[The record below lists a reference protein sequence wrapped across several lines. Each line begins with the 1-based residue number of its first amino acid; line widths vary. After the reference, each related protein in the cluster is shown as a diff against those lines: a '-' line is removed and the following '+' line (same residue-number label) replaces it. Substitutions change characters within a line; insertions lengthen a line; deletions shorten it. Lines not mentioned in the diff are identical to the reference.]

1 MKQLIN
7 FLFLLL
13 LTTGISAQNVTN
25 PDARQEGK
33 KIIITYT
40 LDKAAD
46 ISVYF
51 SMDGGKTFGAALQQV
66 TGNVGK
72 NVSAGSNTI
81 VWDVLAE
88 LDKFQGENIVFKVKA
103 TPSFTIEMVLV
114 QGGTFTM
121 GCTSEQGSDCDGDES
136 PSHRVTVSSFYMSK
150 YEITQKQWV
159 EIMGSNP
166 SSFKGD
172 NLPVELVSWD
182 DVQEFIRKLNA
193 KTGKQY
199 RLPTEAEWEYA
210 ARGGTKSKGYKYS
223 GSNTLSNV
231 AWSDENSGGET
242 HPVGSKMPNELGLYD
257 MSGNVWEW
265 CWDWYGDYGSS
276 AQTNPTGPSSGSYRV
291 NRGGS
296 WRSYAWDCRVT
307 YRFNYSYPGRRRN
320 SIGFRL
326 VCLP

>member
-7 FLFLLL
+7 FLILLL
-13 LTTGISAQNVTN
+13 FTTGLTAQNVTN
-25 PDARQEGK
+25 ADARQEGK
-33 KIIITYT
+33 KIIISYM

-46 ISVYF
+46 ISVYC

-66 TGNVGK
+66 TGKVGK

-88 LDKFQGENIVFKVKA
+88 TDKLQGENIVFKVKA

-121 GCTSEQGSDCDGDES
+121 GCTSEQGSDCDNDER
-136 PSHRVTVSSFYMSK
+136 PAHRVTVSTFYMSK

-166 SSFKGD
+166 SKFKGD
-172 NLPVELVSWD
+172 NLPVEQVSWK
-182 DVQEFIRKLNA
+182 DVQKFIRKLNA

-231 AWSDENSGGET
+231 AWYDDNSGNTT

-265 CWDWYGDYGSS
+265 CGDWYGDYGSS
-276 AQTNPTGPSSGSYRV
+276 FQTNPTGASSGSYRV
-291 NRGGS
+291 LRGGG
-296 WRSYAWDCRVT
+296 WGDDARYCRVS
-307 YRFNYSYPGRRRN
+307 YRYGSHPGDRGGG
-320 SIGFRL
+320 IGFRL
-326 VCLP
+326 VSLP

>member
-1 MKQLIN
+1 MSYQ
-7 FLFLLL
+7 F
-13 LTTGISAQNVTN
+13 
-25 PDARQEGK
+25 D
-33 KIIITYT
+33 
-40 LDKAAD
+40 
-46 ISVYF
+46 
-51 SMDGGKTFGAALQQV
+51 
-66 TGNVGK
+66 
-72 NVSAGSNTI
+72 
-81 VWDVLAE
+81 
-88 LDKFQGENIVFKVKA
+88 
-103 TPSFTIEMVLV
+103 IEMVLV

-121 GCTSEQGSDCDGDES
+121 GCTSEQGSDCDRDES

-166 SSFKGD
+166 SYFEGD

-231 AWSDENSGGET
+231 AWFYANSGNTT

-265 CWDWYGDYGSS
+265 CGDWSGEYGSS

-291 NRGGS
+291 LRGGS
-296 WRSYAWDCRVT
+296 WYDNAGDCRVSS
-307 YRFNYSYPGRRRN
+307 RCNYSPDYRDY
-320 SIGFRL
+320 IMGFRL